1 MKVYVIT
8 CGAHSD
14 YRICAVAIDP
24 KKAEELKMRFDL
36 ADDTGA
42 NIEEWDT
49 DDTRIGLSQSQ
60 DTYEVH
66 FDGRG
71 KCISIIN
78 KTADHISRQG
88 RYYTDADDL
97 EEEIYYSDGNEHC
110 YVSVFADDAE
120 RALKIA
126 TKRRAKF
133 LSEMHGE
140 GWSK

>member
-24 KKAEELKMRFDL
+24 KKAEELKRRFDL

-49 DDTRIGLSQSQ
+49 DDARIDLSQSQ
-60 DTYEVH
+60 DIYEVH
-66 FDGRG
+66 FDGQGNCVR
-71 KCISIIN
+71 ITN
-78 KTADHISRQG
+78 KTADNISRQG
-88 RYYTDADDL
+88 RYYTDEDL
-97 EEEIYYSDGNEHC
+97 EEKIYYNDGNKHC
-110 YVSVFADDAE
+110 YVSVFAYEAE
-120 RALKIA
+120 SAVKIA
-126 TKRRAKF
+126 TERRAKF
-133 LSEMHGE
+133 LSEMWGE

>member
-24 KKAEELKMRFDL
+24 KRAEELKKRFDL

-42 NIEEWDT
+42 DIEEWDT
-49 DDTRIGLSQSQ
+49 DDSRLDLSQSQ

-66 FDGRG
+66 FDGHGNCVR
-71 KCISIIN
+71 ITN
-78 KTADHISRQG
+78 KTADNISRQG
-88 RYYTDADDL
+88 RYYTDEDL
-97 EEEIYYSDGNEHC
+97 EEKIYYSDCNEHC

-120 RALKIA
+120 HALKIA

-133 LSEMHGE
+133 LSEMHGDVMYHT
-140 GWSK
+140 

>member
-24 KKAEELKMRFDL
+24 KRAEELKKRFDL

-42 NIEEWDT
+42 NIEVWDT
-49 DDTRIGLSQSQ
+49 DGNKFNLSQSQ

-71 KCISIIN
+71 KCIGIIN

-88 RYYTDADDL
+88 RYYTDEDL
-97 EEEIYYSDGNEHC
+97 EEKIYYNGGNKHC
-110 YVSVFADDAE
+110 YVSVFAYEAE
-120 RALKIA
+120 SAVKIA
-126 TKRRAKF
+126 TERRAKF

>member
-14 YRICAVAIDP
+14 YRICAVAINP
-24 KKAEELKMRFDL
+24 KKAEELKRRFDL

-49 DDTRIGLSQSQ
+49 EDVRIDLSQSQ

-66 FDGRG
+66 FDGQGNCVR
-71 KCISIIN
+71 ITN
-78 KTADHISRQG
+78 KTADNISRQG
-88 RYYTDADDL
+88 RYYTDEDL
-97 EEEIYYSDGNEHC
+97 KEKVYYNDGNKHC
-110 YVSVFADDAE
+110 YVSVFADEAE
-120 RALKIA
+120 SAVKIA
-126 TKRRAKF
+126 TERRAEF
-133 LSEMHGE
+133 LSRMWGE